1 MVEHLR
7 GGIRMITK
15 NHITG
20 KCFRDGV
27 EITATEYDRV
37 LALMKNRPIS
47 PAGYGYRFTDKD
59 TWELYELPVEPEV
72 DEEISEAEALEIL
85 LGGAV

>member
-20 KCFRDGV
+20 RCFRDGG
-27 EITATEYDRV
+27 EITPEEYDRV
-37 LALMKNRPIS
+37 LALMQNRPIA
-47 PAGYGYRFTDKD
+47 PAGYSCRFTENDE
-59 TWELYELPVEPEV
+59 WELYELPAEPET
-72 DEEISEAEALEIL
+72 EEEVSGEEL
-85 LGGAV
+85 LSMIEEVL